1 MSDELQRADKGISGF
16 LRSLM
21 MTSTDRIN
29 AWNRGIIEYQ
39 PCSID
44 AFFTPDRGVYNA
56 VISGGENK
64 MRVKA
69 MAAQAICAVKNNFP
83 VVILHEGNYELEDQ
97 IRNVFGGNDK
107 FVEVNNDTSCF
118 EPLFSLNE
126 LEIANQIME
135 TASELYDMGWK
146 ARYYIEGI
154 GEYLKKSGKN
164 LSFNMF
170 STCPHA
176 QMFEKVENLRMQGGI
191 NDIEEQQIKSK
202 LMKGQSEI
210 DKLDTYMASLK
221 MEMGDLRYIPGNGQQ
236 PINIISAL
244 NDAEIICIDIAS
256 AMNKLLL
263 NTLVF
268 QLKLALSKGIR
279 YTLIVDSISLNANE
293 AFANYL
299 KAPTD
304 RICTLI
310 AADDFYSMVGGDE
323 KAFNAL
329 MGRCQIAVVM
339 SHTSG
344 NSATKWAEIF
354 GQYDKYETSYS
365 RAKGSSKRT
374 PFSLFASPYQNNT
387 VNINERREY
396 VVKPEK
402 IMRMGYGEA
411 YVLTSARGELAHLI
425 LNDE

>member
-1 MSDELQRADKGISGF
+1 
-16 LRSLM
+16 
-21 MTSTDRIN
+21 
-29 AWNRGIIEYQ
+29 
-39 PCSID
+39 
-44 AFFTPDRGVYNA
+44 
-56 VISGGENK
+56 

-365 RAKGSSKRT
+365 RAKGSGKRT
-374 PFSLFASPYQNNT
+374 SFSLFASPYQNNT

-411 YVLTSARGELAHLI
+411 YVLTAARGELAHLI

>member
-279 YTLIVDSISLNANE
+279 YTLIAVSYTHLT
-293 AFANYL
+293 L
-299 KAPTD
+299 PT
-304 RICTLI
+304 I
-310 AADDFYSMVGGDE
+310 A
-323 KAFNAL
+323 
-329 MGRCQIAVVM
+329 
-339 SHTSG
+339 
-344 NSATKWAEIF
+344 
-354 GQYDKYETSYS
+354 
-365 RAKGSSKRT
+365 
-374 PFSLFASPYQNNT
+374 
-387 VNINERREY
+387 
-396 VVKPEK
+396 
-402 IMRMGYGEA
+402 
-411 YVLTSARGELAHLI
+411 
-425 LNDE
+425 

>member
-83 VVILHEGNYELEDQ
+83 VVILHEGNYELEDK
-97 IRNVFGGNDK
+97 IRNV
-107 FVEVNNDTSCF
+107 
-118 EPLFSLNE
+118 
-126 LEIANQIME
+126 
-135 TASELYDMGWK
+135 
-146 ARYYIEGI
+146 
-154 GEYLKKSGKN
+154 
-164 LSFNMF
+164 
-170 STCPHA
+170 
-176 QMFEKVENLRMQGGI
+176 FEKVENLRMQGGI

-411 YVLTSARGELAHLI
+411 YVLTAARGELAHLI